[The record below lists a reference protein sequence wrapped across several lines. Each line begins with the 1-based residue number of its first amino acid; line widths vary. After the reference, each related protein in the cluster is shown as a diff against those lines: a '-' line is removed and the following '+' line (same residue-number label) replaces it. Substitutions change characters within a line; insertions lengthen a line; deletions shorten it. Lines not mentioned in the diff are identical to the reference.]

1 MKEIW
6 TSIRRTPYQSFSAFL
21 ILFFTL
27 FLTLILFVSLT
38 FLYGTLNYLETKP
51 QVTVYFQ
58 NKTEENQ
65 IFKVRDELMS
75 SGKVLNI
82 KYISKNDA
90 FNIYKQLNKD
100 NPLLL
105 EMVSANI
112 LPPSLEIY
120 AKKPIFLP
128 EIAEYLKK
136 QGDIDEVQYEKDIID
151 KLLVLT
157 NTIRT
162 SALIF
167 FSYLILMS
175 IVVLTTMILFK
186 IALKESEIT
195 LLKLI
200 GATNF
205 YIRKPYILE
214 SLFLGFSASLLSF
227 GIFSFV
233 VLYFNPFLQSYLKGI
248 TTLSVDVFNYPL
260 TIWPLNYIFFGVV
273 FISISLFGAIIASV
287 ASYIATNKYLKV

>member
-6 TSIRRTPYQSFSAFL
+6 TSIRRTPYQSLSAFL

-27 FLTLILFVSLT
+27 FLSLMLFVSLT
-38 FLYGTLNYLETKP
+38 FLNSILSYLETKP

-58 NKTEENQ
+58 TKTPETQ

-75 SGKVLNI
+75 SGKVLSL
-82 KYISKNDA
+82 KYISKNEA

-105 EMVSANI
+105 EMVSADI

-157 NTIRT
+157 NTIRK

-167 FSYLILMS
+167 FSYLIIMS
-175 IVVLTTMILFK
+175 ILVLTTMILFK

-195 LLKLI
+195 LLRLI
-200 GATNF
+200 GATNS

-214 SLFLGFSASLLSF
+214 SLFLGVVASILSF
-227 GIFSFV
+227 GVFTILA
-233 VLYFNPFLQSYLKGI
+233 LYFGVFLQSYLKGVGI
-248 TTLSVDVFNYPL
+248 LSVDLWNYQL
-260 TIWPLNYIFFGVV
+260 IVWPFNYIFFGIV
-273 FISISLFGAIIASV
+273 FVSNLVFGAVIATV

>member
-6 TSIRRTPYQSFSAFL
+6 TSIRRTPYQSLSAFL

-58 NKTEENQ
+58 NKTVENH

-82 KYISKNDA
+82 KYISKNEA

-105 EMVSANI
+105 EMVSADI

-157 NTIRT
+157 NTIRK

-167 FSYLILMS
+167 FSYLIIMS
-175 IVVLTTMILFK
+175 IIVLTTMILFK

-214 SLFLGFSASLLSF
+214 SLFLGISASSLSF
-227 GIFSFV
+227 GIFSFI
-233 VLYFNPFLQSYLKGI
+233 VLYFNPFLQSYLRGV
-248 TTLSVDVFNYPL
+248 TSLSVDVFNYPL
-260 TIWPLNYIFFGVV
+260 AIWPLNYVFFTIV
-273 FISISLFGAIIASV
+273 FVSISLFGAIIASV

>member
-1 MKEIW
+1 MNQIW
-6 TSIRRTPYQSFSAFL
+6 TSIRRTPYQSLSAFL

-58 NKTEENQ
+58 TKTLENQ
-65 IFKVRDELMS
+65 IFKIRDDLMA
-75 SGKVLNI
+75 SGKVLSL
-82 KYISKNDA
+82 KYISKNEA

-105 EMVSANI
+105 EMVSADI
-112 LPPSLEIY
+112 LPPSLEVY
-120 AKKPIFLP
+120 AKKPIYLP

-157 NTIRT
+157 NTIRI

-205 YIRKPYILE
+205 YIRKPYIFE
-214 SLFLGFSASLLSF
+214 SLFLGITASTISF
-227 GIFSFV
+227 GIFSFIV
-233 VLYFNPFLQSYLKGI
+233 VYFNSFLQSYFKGI
-248 TTLSVDVFNYPL
+248 TVLSVDVFNYPL
-260 TIWPLNYIFFGVV
+260 NIWPLNYVFFAIV
-273 FISISLFGAIIASV
+273 FVSITLFGMIISSV

>member
-6 TSIRRTPYQSFSAFL
+6 TSIRRTPYQSLSAFL
-21 ILFFTL
+21 ILFFTI
-27 FLTLILFVSLT
+27 FLSLILFVSLT
-38 FLYGTLNYLETKP
+38 FLNSILSYLETKP

-58 NKTEENQ
+58 TKTLETQ
-65 IFKVRDELMS
+65 IFKVKDELMS
-75 SGKVLNI
+75 SGKVLSL
-82 KYISKNDA
+82 KYISKNEA

-105 EMVSANI
+105 EMVSADI

-120 AKKPIFLP
+120 AKKPIYLP

-136 QGDIDEVQYEKDIID
+136 QGDIDEVQYEKDIVD
-151 KLLVLT
+151 RLLVLT
-157 NTIRT
+157 NTIRKT
-162 SALIF
+162 ALIF

-175 IVVLTTMILFK
+175 IVVLTTTILFK

-205 YIRKPYILE
+205 YIRKPYIME
-214 SLFLGFSASLLSF
+214 SLFLGISASILSF
-227 GIFSFV
+227 GIFSV
-233 VLYFNPFLQSYLKGI
+233 IALYFNPFLQSYLKGI
-248 TTLSVDVFNYPL
+248 SSLSVNVSNYQL
-260 TIWPLNYIFFGVV
+260 TIWPLNYIFFAIIFVSS
-273 FISISLFGAIIASV
+273 SIFGAVIAIV

>member
-6 TSIRRTPYQSFSAFL
+6 TSIRRTPYQSLSAFL

-82 KYISKNDA
+82 KYLSKNDA

-105 EMVSANI
+105 EMVSADI

-136 QGDIDEVQYEKDIID
+136 QGDIEEVQYEKDIID

-157 NTIRT
+157 NTIRM

-214 SLFLGFSASLLSF
+214 SLFLGITASTLSF
-227 GIFSFV
+227 SIFSFI
-233 VLYFNPFLQSYLKGI
+233 VLYFNQFLQSYFKGI
-248 TTLSVDVFNYPL
+248 TTLSVDIFNYQL
-260 TIWPLNYIFFGVV
+260 TIWPLNYIFFMIV
-273 FISISLFGAIIASV
+273 FVSISIFGAVIASV

>member
-6 TSIRRTPYQSFSAFL
+6 TSIRRTPYQSISAFL

-75 SGKVLNI
+75 SGKVLSI

-157 NTIRT
+157 NTIRM

-205 YIRKPYILE
+205 YIRKPYIME
-214 SLFLGFSASLLSF
+214 SLFLGMAASILSF
-227 GIFSFV
+227 GIFSV
-233 VLYFNPFLQSYLKGI
+233 LILYFNPFLQSYFKGI
-248 TTLSVDVFNYPL
+248 ITLSVDVFNYRL
-260 TIWPLNYIFFGVV
+260 VIWPLNYIFFTIV
-273 FISISLFGAIIASV
+273 FVSISIFGAVIASV

>member
-1 MKEIW
+1 M
-6 TSIRRTPYQSFSAFL
+6 
-21 ILFFTL
+21 
-27 FLTLILFVSLT
+27 T

-75 SGKVLNI
+75 SGKVLSI

-128 EIAEYLKK
+128 QIAEYLKK

-157 NTIRT
+157 NTIRR

-167 FSYLILMS
+167 FGYWILMS
-175 IVVLTTMILFK
+175 IVVLTTTILFK

-200 GATNF
+200 GATNS

-214 SLFLGFSASLLSF
+214 SLFLGMAASVLSF
-227 GIFSFV
+227 GIFSIIIF
-233 VLYFNPFLQSYLKGI
+233 YFNPFLQSYFKGI
-248 TTLSVDVFNYPL
+248 TDLSVDVYNYKL
-260 TIWPLNYIFFGVV
+260 AIWPLNYIFFTIV
-273 FISISLFGAIIASV
+273 FVSISLFGAIIASV

>member
-6 TSIRRTPYQSFSAFL
+6 TSIKRTPYQSLSAFL

-105 EMVSANI
+105 EMVSADI

-120 AKKPIFLP
+120 AKKPIYLP

-157 NTIRT
+157 NTIRM

-186 IALKESEIT
+186 IALKESEIA

-200 GATNF
+200 GATDF

-214 SLFLGFSASLLSF
+214 SLFLGITASTLSF
-227 GIFSFV
+227 GIFSFI
-233 VLYFNPFLQSYLKGI
+233 VLYFNSFLQSYFNGI
-248 TTLSVDVFNYPL
+248 TNLSVDIFNYQL
-260 TIWPLNYIFFGVV
+260 TIWPLNYIFFTIV
-273 FISISLFGAIIASV
+273 FVSISIFGTVIASV
-287 ASYIATNKYLKV
+287 ASYIATNKYLRV

>member
-1 MKEIW
+1 MREIL
-6 TSIRRTPYQSFSAFL
+6 TSIRRTPYQSLSAFL

-27 FLTLILFVSLT
+27 FLSSMLFVSLT
-38 FLYGTLNYLETKP
+38 FLYSSLNYLETKP

-58 NKTEENQ
+58 TKTPETQ
-65 IFKVRDELMS
+65 IFKVRDELMN

-82 KYISKNDA
+82 KYTNQNEA
-90 FNIYKQLNKD
+90 FNIYKQDNKD

-105 EMVSANI
+105 EMVSADI

-136 QGDIDEVQYEKDIID
+136 QGDIDEVQYEKNIVE

-157 NTIRT
+157 NTIRKT
-162 SALIF
+162 SLIF

-175 IVVLTTMILFK
+175 IVVLTTIILFK
-186 IALKESEIT
+186 IALKTSEIT

-205 YIRKPYILE
+205 YIRKPYIME
-214 SLFLGFSASLLSF
+214 SLFLGLTASLLSF
-227 GIFSFV
+227 GIFSLLA
-233 VLYFNPFLQSYLKGI
+233 LYFNPFLQSYLKGI
-248 TTLSVDVFNYPL
+248 TTLSVDVFNYQL
-260 TIWPLNYIFFGVV
+260 VIWPLNYVFFAIV
-273 FISISLFGAIIASV
+273 FISISFFGAVIASL

>member
-1 MKEIW
+1 MREIW
-6 TSIRRTPYQSFSAFL
+6 TSIRRTPYQSLSAFL

-27 FLTLILFVSLT
+27 FLSLMLFVSLT
-38 FLYGTLNYLETKP
+38 FLYSTLSYLETKP

-58 NKTEENQ
+58 NKTPENQ

-82 KYISKNDA
+82 KYISKNEA

-105 EMVSANI
+105 EMVSADI

-120 AKKPIFLP
+120 AKKPVYLP

-136 QGDIDEVQYEKDIID
+136 QGDIDEVQYEKDIVD

-157 NTIRT
+157 NTIRKI
-162 SALIF
+162 ALIF

-175 IVVLTTMILFK
+175 IVVLTTTILFK

-205 YIRKPYILE
+205 YIRKPYIME
-214 SLFLGFSASLLSF
+214 SLFLGITASVLSF
-227 GIFSFV
+227 GIFSLLA
-233 VLYFNPFLQSYLKGI
+233 LYFNPFLQSYLKGI
-248 TTLSVDVFNYPL
+248 SSLSVNMFNYQL
-260 TIWPLNYIFFGVV
+260 IIWPFNYIFFTIV
-273 FISISLFGAIIASV
+273 FVSSSVFGAVIASV

>member
-58 NKTEENQ
+58 TKTLENQ
-65 IFKVRDELMS
+65 IFKIRDDLMA
-75 SGKVLNI
+75 SGKVLSL
-82 KYISKNDA
+82 KYISKNEA

-105 EMVSANI
+105 EMVSADI
-112 LPPSLEIY
+112 LPPSLEVY
-120 AKKPIFLP
+120 AKKPIYLP

-157 NTIRT
+157 NTIRI

-205 YIRKPYILE
+205 YIRKPYIFE
-214 SLFLGFSASLLSF
+214 SLFLGITASTISF
-227 GIFSFV
+227 GIFSFIV
-233 VLYFNPFLQSYLKGI
+233 VYFNSFLQSYFKGI
-248 TTLSVDVFNYPL
+248 TVLSVDVFNYPL
-260 TIWPLNYIFFGVV
+260 NIWPLNYVFFAIV
-273 FISISLFGAIIASV
+273 FVSITLFGMIISSV

>member
-58 NKTEENQ
+58 TKTPENQ
-65 IFKVRDELMS
+65 IFKIRDDLMA
-75 SGKVLNI
+75 SGKVLSL
-82 KYISKNDA
+82 KYISKNEA

-105 EMVSANI
+105 EMVSADI
-112 LPPSLEIY
+112 LPPSLEVY
-120 AKKPIFLP
+120 AKKPIYLP

-157 NTIRT
+157 NTIRI

-205 YIRKPYILE
+205 YIRKPYIFE
-214 SLFLGFSASLLSF
+214 SLLLGITASTISF
-227 GIFSFV
+227 GIFSFIV
-233 VLYFNPFLQSYLKGI
+233 VYFNSFLQSYFKGI
-248 TTLSVDVFNYPL
+248 TVLSVNVFNYPL
-260 TIWPLNYIFFGVV
+260 NIWPLNYVFFAIV
-273 FISISLFGAIIASV
+273 FVSITLFGMIISSV

>member
-1 MKEIW
+1 MNQIL
-6 TSIRRTPYQSFSAFL
+6 TSIRRTPYQSLSAFL

-27 FLTLILFVSLT
+27 FLSLMLFVSLT
-38 FLYGTLNYLETKP
+38 FLNSILSYLETKP

-58 NKTEENQ
+58 NKAPENQ

-82 KYISKNDA
+82 KY
-90 FNIYKQLNKD
+90 KQLNKD

-105 EMVSANI
+105 EMVSADI

-120 AKKPIFLP
+120 AKKPIYLP

-136 QGDIDEVQYEKDIID
+136 QGDIDEVQYEKDIVD

-157 NTIRT
+157 NTIRKT
-162 SALIF
+162 ASIF

-175 IVVLTTMILFK
+175 IVVLTTTILFK

-205 YIRKPYILE
+205 YIRKPYIME
-214 SLFLGFSASLLSF
+214 GLFLGISASVLSF
-227 GIFSFV
+227 GIFC
-233 VLYFNPFLQSYLKGI
+233 LLAIYFNPFLQSYLRGI
-248 TTLSVDVFNYPL
+248 SSLSVDVFSYKL
-260 TIWPLNYIFFGVV
+260 IIWPFNYIFFAIV
-273 FISISLFGAIIASV
+273 FVSSSIFGAVIATV

>member
-58 NKTEENQ
+58 TKTLENQ
-65 IFKVRDELMS
+65 IFKIRDDLMA
-75 SGKVLNI
+75 SGKVLSL
-82 KYISKNDA
+82 KYISKNEA

-105 EMVSANI
+105 EMVSADI
-112 LPPSLEIY
+112 LPPSLEVY
-120 AKKPIFLP
+120 AKKPIYLP

-157 NTIRT
+157 NTIRI

-205 YIRKPYILE
+205 YIRKPYIFE
-214 SLFLGFSASLLSF
+214 SLLLGITASTISF
-227 GIFSFV
+227 GIFSFIV
-233 VLYFNPFLQSYLKGI
+233 VYFNSFLQSYFKGI
-248 TTLSVDVFNYPL
+248 TVLSVNVFNYPL
-260 TIWPLNYIFFGVV
+260 NIWPLNYVFFAIV
-273 FISISLFGAIIASV
+273 FVSITLFGMIISSV

>member
-1 MKEIW
+1 MREIW
-6 TSIRRTPYQSFSAFL
+6 TSIRRTPYQSLSAFL

-27 FLTLILFVSLT
+27 FLSLMLFVSLT
-38 FLYGTLNYLETKP
+38 FLYSALSYLETKP

-58 NKTEENQ
+58 NKTPENQ

-90 FNIYKQLNKD
+90 FDIYKKLNKD

-105 EMVSANI
+105 EMVSADI

-120 AKKPIFLP
+120 AKKPIYLP

-136 QGDIDEVQYEKDIID
+136 QGDIDEVQYEKDIVD

-157 NTIRT
+157 NTIRKT
-162 SALIF
+162 ALIF

-175 IVVLTTMILFK
+175 IVVLTTTILFK

-205 YIRKPYILE
+205 YIRKPYIME
-214 SLFLGFSASLLSF
+214 SLFLGITASILSFAIFSLL
-227 GIFSFV
+227 IF
-233 VLYFNPFLQSYLKGI
+233 YFNPFLQSYLKGI
-248 TTLSVDVFNYPL
+248 NSLSVDVFNYQL
-260 TIWPLNYIFFGVV
+260 TIWPLNYIFFVVV
-273 FISISLFGAIIASV
+273 FVSSSIFGAVIASV
-287 ASYIATNKYLKV
+287 ASYIATNKYLRV

>member
-1 MKEIW
+1 MKDIW
-6 TSIRRTPYQSFSAFL
+6 TSIRRTPYQSMSAFL

-58 NKTEENQ
+58 NKTEEDQ
-65 IFKVRDELMS
+65 IFKVREELMS
-75 SGKVLNI
+75 SGKVLSI

-120 AKKPIFLP
+120 AKKPIYLP

-157 NTIRT
+157 NTIRM
-162 SALIF
+162 SSLIF

-175 IVVLTTMILFK
+175 IVVLTTMTLFK

-205 YIRKPYILE
+205 YIRKPYVLE
-214 SLFLGFSASLLSF
+214 SLFLGITASTLSF
-227 GIFSFV
+227 GIFSFI
-233 VLYFNPFLQSYLKGI
+233 VLYFNSFLQSYFKGI
-248 TTLSVDVFNYPL
+248 TNLSIDIFSYQL
-260 TIWPLNYIFFGVV
+260 TIWPLNFVFFAIIFA
-273 FISISLFGAIIASV
+273 SISLFGAVISSV

>member
-1 MKEIW
+1 
-6 TSIRRTPYQSFSAFL
+6 
-21 ILFFTL
+21 
-27 FLTLILFVSLT
+27 
-38 FLYGTLNYLETKP
+38 
-51 QVTVYFQ
+51 
-58 NKTEENQ
+58 
-65 IFKVRDELMS
+65 MS

-82 KYISKNDA
+82 KYLSKNDA

-105 EMVSANI
+105 EMVSADI

-136 QGDIDEVQYEKDIID
+136 QGDIEEVQYEKDIID

-157 NTIRT
+157 NTIRM

-214 SLFLGFSASLLSF
+214 SLFLGITASTLSF
-227 GIFSFV
+227 SIFLLLFSTSINF
-233 VLYFNPFLQSYLKGI
+233 YSH
-248 TTLSVDVFNYPL
+248 
-260 TIWPLNYIFFGVV
+260 
-273 FISISLFGAIIASV
+273 IS
-287 ASYIATNKYLKV
+287 KE

>member
-1 MKEIW
+1 MRDIW

-58 NKTEENQ
+58 NKTPENQ

-105 EMVSANI
+105 EMVSADI

-120 AKKPIFLP
+120 AKKPIYLP

-157 NTIRT
+157 NTIRM

-205 YIRKPYILE
+205 YIRKPYVLE
-214 SLFLGFSASLLSF
+214 SLFLGIAASTLSF
-227 GIFSFV
+227 SIFSFI
-233 VLYFNPFLQSYLKGI
+233 VLYFNQFLQLYFKGI
-248 TTLSVDVFNYPL
+248 TALSVDIFNYQL
-260 TIWPLNYIFFGVV
+260 TIWPLNYIFFTIV
-273 FISISLFGAIIASV
+273 FVSISIFGAVIASV

>member
-6 TSIRRTPYQSFSAFL
+6 TSIRRTPYQSLSAFL

-58 NKTEENQ
+58 NKTVENN
-65 IFKVRDELMS
+65 IFKVRDDLMS

-82 KYISKNDA
+82 KYISKNEA

-105 EMVSANI
+105 EMVSADI

-157 NTIRT
+157 NTIRK

-167 FSYLILMS
+167 FSYLIIMS
-175 IVVLTTMILFK
+175 IIVLTTMILFK

-205 YIRKPYILE
+205 YIRKPYVLE
-214 SLFLGFSASLLSF
+214 SLFLGISASLLSF
-227 GIFSFV
+227 GIFSFIV
-233 VLYFNPFLQSYLKGI
+233 FYFNPFLQSYLRGV
-248 TTLSVDVFNYPL
+248 TSLSVDVFNYPL
-260 TIWPLNYIFFGVV
+260 AIWPLNYVFFTIV
-273 FISISLFGAIIASV
+273 FVSISLFGVIIASV

>member
-1 MKEIW
+1 MNEIW
-6 TSIRRTPYQSFSAFL
+6 TSIRRTPYQSLSAFL

-27 FLTLILFVSLT
+27 FLSLMLFVSLT
-38 FLYGTLNYLETKP
+38 FLYSTLSYLETKP

-58 NKTEENQ
+58 NKTPENQ
-65 IFKVRDELMS
+65 IFKVRDELLS

-82 KYISKNDA
+82 KYISKNEA

-105 EMVSANI
+105 EMASADI

-120 AKKPIFLP
+120 AKKPVYLP

-136 QGDIDEVQYEKDIID
+136 QGDIDEVQYEKDIVD

-157 NTIRT
+157 NTIRKI
-162 SALIF
+162 ALIF

-175 IVVLTTMILFK
+175 IVVLTTTILFK
-186 IALKESEIT
+186 IALKESEII

-205 YIRKPYILE
+205 YIRKPYIIE
-214 SLFLGFSASLLSF
+214 SLFLGIAASVLSF
-227 GIFSFV
+227 GIFSLLA
-233 VLYFNPFLQSYLKGI
+233 LYFNPFLQSYLKGI
-248 TTLSVDVFNYPL
+248 SSLSVNVFNYQL
-260 TIWPLNYIFFGVV
+260 IIWPFNYIFFTIV
-273 FISISLFGAIIASV
+273 FISTSIFGAIIATV

>member
-1 MKEIW
+1 MKDIW
-6 TSIRRTPYQSFSAFL
+6 TSIRRTPYQSLSAFL

-58 NKTEENQ
+58 TKTPETQ
-65 IFKVRDELMS
+65 IFKVREELMN

-82 KYISKNDA
+82 KYISKNEA

-100 NPLLL
+100 NSLLL
-105 EMVSANI
+105 EMVSADI

-136 QGDIDEVQYEKDIID
+136 QGDIDEVQFEKDIIE

-157 NTIRT
+157 NTIRK

-200 GATNF
+200 GATNS
-205 YIRKPYILE
+205 YIRKPYVLE
-214 SLFLGFSASLLSF
+214 SLFLGMTASVLSF
-227 GIFSFV
+227 SIFSV
-233 VLYFNPFLQSYLKGI
+233 IVLYFNSFLQSYFRGI
-248 TTLSVDVFNYPL
+248 TTLSVDIFNYPL
-260 TIWPLNYIFFGVV
+260 IIWPLNYIFFAIV
-273 FISISLFGAIIASV
+273 FVSISVFGAVIASV

>member
-1 MKEIW
+1 MKDIW
-6 TSIRRTPYQSFSAFL
+6 TSIRRTPYQSLSAFL

-58 NKTEENQ
+58 TKTPETQ
-65 IFKVRDELMS
+65 IFKVREELMN

-82 KYISKNDA
+82 KYISKDEA
-90 FNIYKQLNKD
+90 YNIYKQLNKD
-100 NPLLL
+100 NSLLL
-105 EMVSANI
+105 EMVSAEI

-120 AKKPIFLP
+120 AKKPVFLP

-136 QGDIDEVQYEKDIID
+136 QGDIDEVQYEKDIIE

-157 NTIRT
+157 NTIRK

-167 FSYLILMS
+167 FGYLIIMS

-195 LLKLI
+195 LLRLI
-200 GATNF
+200 GATNS
-205 YIRKPYILE
+205 YIRKPYVLE
-214 SLFLGFSASLLSF
+214 SLFLGMTASILSF
-227 GIFSFV
+227 SIFALV
-233 VLYFNPFLQSYLKGI
+233 VLYFNPFLQSYFKGI
-248 TTLSVDVFNYPL
+248 TTLSVDLFNYSL
-260 TIWPLNYIFFGVV
+260 VIWPLNYIFFAIV
-273 FISISLFGAIIASV
+273 FVSISIFGAVIASI

>member
-6 TSIRRTPYQSFSAFL
+6 TSIRRTPYQSLSAFL

-27 FLTLILFVSLT
+27 FLSLMLFVSLT
-38 FLYGTLNYLETKP
+38 FLNSILSYLETKP

-58 NKTEENQ
+58 TKTPEIQ
-65 IFKVRDELMS
+65 IFKVRDELMN
-75 SGKVLNI
+75 SGKVLSL
-82 KYISKNDA
+82 KYISKNEA

-105 EMVSANI
+105 EMVSADI
-112 LPPSLEIY
+112 LPPSLEVY

-157 NTIRT
+157 NTIRK

-175 IVVLTTMILFK
+175 IVVLTTTILFK

-205 YIRKPYILE
+205 YIRKPYVLE
-214 SLFLGFSASLLSF
+214 SLFLGITASVLSF
-227 GIFSFV
+227 GIFSFLA
-233 VLYFNPFLQSYLKGI
+233 LYFDPFLQSYLKGVGS
-248 TTLSVDVFNYPL
+248 LSVDLWNYPL
-260 TIWPLNYIFFGVV
+260 VVWPFNYIFFAIV
-273 FISISLFGAIIASV
+273 FVSTLVFGAIIATV

>member
-1 MKEIW
+1 MRDIM
-6 TSIRRTPYQSFSAFL
+6 TSIRRTPYQSLSAFL

-27 FLTLILFVSLT
+27 FLSSMLFVSLT
-38 FLYGTLNYLETKP
+38 FLYGTLGYLETKP

-58 NKTEENQ
+58 NKALENQ

-75 SGKVLNI
+75 SGKVSNI
-82 KYISKNDA
+82 KYISKNEA

-105 EMVSANI
+105 EMVSAEI

-120 AKKPIFLP
+120 AKKPIYLP

-136 QGDIDEVQYEKDIID
+136 QGDIDEVQYEKDIVD
-151 KLLVLT
+151 KLLILT
-157 NTIRT
+157 NTIRKT
-162 SALIF
+162 ALIF

-175 IVVLTTMILFK
+175 IVVLTTTILFK

-205 YIRKPYILE
+205 YIRKPYIME
-214 SLFLGFSASLLSF
+214 SLFLGTTASILSF
-227 GIFSFV
+227 SIFSLIT
-233 VLYFNPFLQSYLKGI
+233 LYLNPFLQSYLKGV
-248 TTLSVDVFNYPL
+248 TSLSVNIFNYPL
-260 TIWPLNYIFFGVV
+260 TVWPLNPLFFGIV
-273 FISISLFGAIIASV
+273 FVSSLIFGAVIASV

>member
-58 NKTEENQ
+58 TKAPETQ
-65 IFKVRDELMS
+65 IFKIRDDLMA
-75 SGKVLNI
+75 SGKVLSL
-82 KYISKNDA
+82 KYISKNEA

-105 EMVSANI
+105 EMVSADI
-112 LPPSLEIY
+112 LPPSLEVY
-120 AKKPIFLP
+120 AKKPIYLP

-157 NTIRT
+157 NTIRI

-205 YIRKPYILE
+205 YIRKPYIFE
-214 SLFLGFSASLLSF
+214 SLFLGITASTISF
-227 GIFSFV
+227 GIFSFIV
-233 VLYFNPFLQSYLKGI
+233 VYFNSFLQSYFKGI
-248 TTLSVDVFNYPL
+248 TVLSVNVFNYPL
-260 TIWPLNYIFFGVV
+260 NIWPLNYVFFAIV
-273 FISISLFGAIIASV
+273 FVSITLFGMIISSV

>member
-1 MKEIW
+1 MNQIW

-58 NKTEENQ
+58 NKIPENQ
-65 IFKVRDELMS
+65 IFKIRDELMS
-75 SGKVLNI
+75 SGKVLSL
-82 KYISKNDA
+82 KYISKSEA

-105 EMVSANI
+105 EMVSADI
-112 LPPSLEIY
+112 LPPSLEVY
-120 AKKPIFLP
+120 AKKPIYLP

-157 NTIRT
+157 NMIRM

-167 FSYLILMS
+167 FSYLIIMS
-175 IVVLTTMILFK
+175 VVVLTTMILFK

-205 YIRKPYILE
+205 YIRKPYIFE
-214 SLFLGFSASLLSF
+214 SLFLGITASTLSF
-227 GIFSFV
+227 GIFSFI
-233 VLYFNPFLQSYLKGI
+233 VLYFNSFLQSYFRGI

-260 TIWPLNYIFFGVV
+260 TIWPLNYVFFAIV
-273 FISISLFGAIIASV
+273 FISISLFGMIISSV

>member
-1 MKEIW
+1 MKDIW
-6 TSIRRTPYQSFSAFL
+6 TSIRRTPYQSLSAFL

-58 NKTEENQ
+58 TKAPETQ

-112 LPPSLEIY
+112 LPPSIEIY

-157 NTIRT
+157 NTIRM

-175 IVVLTTMILFK
+175 IIVLTTMILFK

-214 SLFLGFSASLLSF
+214 SLFLGITASTLSF
-227 GIFSFV
+227 GIFSFI
-233 VLYFNPFLQSYLKGI
+233 VLYFNPFLQSYFKGI
-248 TTLSVDVFNYPL
+248 TALSVDVFNYPL
-260 TIWPLNYIFFGVV
+260 VIWPLNYVFFAIV
-273 FISISLFGAIIASV
+273 FVSISLFGVVIASV

>member
-1 MKEIW
+1 MNQIW
-6 TSIRRTPYQSFSAFL
+6 TSIRRTPYQSMSAFL

-27 FLTLILFVSLT
+27 FLSLILFVSLT

-58 NKTEENQ
+58 NKTPENQ
-65 IFKVRDELMS
+65 IFKVRDELMG
-75 SGKVLNI
+75 SGKVLSI
-82 KYISKNDA
+82 KYISKNEA
-90 FNIYKQLNKD
+90 FDIYKKLNKD

-151 KLLVLT
+151 KLLILT
-157 NTIRT
+157 NTIRK
-162 SALIF
+162 SSLIF
-167 FSYLILMS
+167 FSYLIIMS
-175 IVVLTTMILFK
+175 IVVLTTTILFK

-195 LLKLI
+195 LLRLI

-214 SLFLGFSASLLSF
+214 SLFLGISASILSF
-227 GIFSFV
+227 GIFSLI
-233 VLYFNPFLQSYLKGI
+233 VLYFNPFLKSYFAGI
-248 TTLSVDVFNYPL
+248 TNLSIAVFNYSL
-260 TIWPLNYIFFGVV
+260 TIWPLNYIFFIVV
-273 FISISLFGAIIASV
+273 FISTSFFGSIIASI

>member
-1 MKEIW
+1 MKNIW
-6 TSIRRTPYQSFSAFL
+6 TSIRRTPYQSLSAFL

-58 NKTEENQ
+58 TKAPETQ

-157 NTIRT
+157 NTIRR

-167 FSYLILMS
+167 FGYLILMS
-175 IVVLTTMILFK
+175 IVVLTTTILFK

-205 YIRKPYILE
+205 YIRKPYVLE
-214 SLFLGFSASLLSF
+214 SLFLGIAASTLSF
-227 GIFSFV
+227 SIFSFI
-233 VLYFNPFLQSYLKGI
+233 VLYFHPFLQSYLKGI
-248 TTLSVDVFNYPL
+248 TTLSIDVSNYSL
-260 TIWPLNYIFFGVV
+260 VIWPLNYVFFAIV
-273 FISISLFGAIIASV
+273 FISISLFGAVISSV
-287 ASYIATNKYLKV
+287 ASYIATNKYLRV

>member
-1 MKEIW
+1 MNQIW

-58 NKTEENQ
+58 NKIPENQ
-65 IFKVRDELMS
+65 IFKIRDELMS
-75 SGKVLNI
+75 SGKVLSL
-82 KYISKNDA
+82 KYISKSEA

-105 EMVSANI
+105 EMVSADI
-112 LPPSLEIY
+112 LPPSLEVY
-120 AKKPIFLP
+120 AKKPIYLP

-157 NTIRT
+157 NMIRM

-167 FSYLILMS
+167 FSYLIIMS
-175 IVVLTTMILFK
+175 VVVLTTMILFK

-205 YIRKPYILE
+205 YIRKPYIFE
-214 SLFLGFSASLLSF
+214 SLFLGITASTLSF
-227 GIFSFV
+227 GIFSFI
-233 VLYFNPFLQSYLKGI
+233 VLYFNSFLQSYFKEI
-248 TTLSVDVFNYPL
+248 ATLSVDVFNYPL
-260 TIWPLNYIFFGVV
+260 TIWPLNYVFFAIV
-273 FISISLFGAIIASV
+273 FISISLFGMIISSV

>member
-6 TSIRRTPYQSFSAFL
+6 TSIRRTPYQSLSAFL

-58 NKTEENQ
+58 NKTVENH

-82 KYISKNDA
+82 KYISKNEA

-105 EMVSANI
+105 EMVSADI

-157 NTIRT
+157 NTIRK

-167 FSYLILMS
+167 FSYLIIMS
-175 IVVLTTMILFK
+175 IIVLTTMILFK

-205 YIRKPYILE
+205 YIRKPYVLE
-214 SLFLGFSASLLSF
+214 SLFLGISASLLSF
-227 GIFSFV
+227 GIFSF
-233 VLYFNPFLQSYLKGI
+233 
-248 TTLSVDVFNYPL
+248 
-260 TIWPLNYIFFGVV
+260 
-273 FISISLFGAIIASV
+273 IIASV

>member
-1 MKEIW
+1 MKDIW
-6 TSIRRTPYQSFSAFL
+6 TSIRRTPYQSLSAFL

-58 NKTEENQ
+58 TKTPETQ
-65 IFKVRDELMS
+65 IFKVREELMN

-82 KYISKNDA
+82 KYISKNEA

-100 NPLLL
+100 NSLLL
-105 EMVSANI
+105 EMVSADI

-136 QGDIDEVQYEKDIID
+136 QGDIDEVQYEKDIIE

-157 NTIRT
+157 NTIRK

-167 FSYLILMS
+167 FGYLIIMS
-175 IVVLTTMILFK
+175 IVVLTTTILFK

-195 LLKLI
+195 LLRLI
-200 GATNF
+200 GATNS
-205 YIRKPYILE
+205 YIRKPYVLE
-214 SLFLGFSASLLSF
+214 SLFLGMAASILSF
-227 GIFSFV
+227 SIFALI
-233 VLYFNPFLQSYLKGI
+233 VLYFNPFLQSYFKGI
-248 TTLSVDVFNYPL
+248 TTLSVDVFNYSL
-260 TIWPLNYIFFGVV
+260 AIWPLNYIFFAIV
-273 FISISLFGAIIASV
+273 FVSISIFGAVIASV

>member
-6 TSIRRTPYQSFSAFL
+6 TSIRRTPYQSLSAFL

-27 FLTLILFVSLT
+27 FLSLMLFVSLT
-38 FLYGTLNYLETKP
+38 FLNSILSYLETKP

-58 NKTEENQ
+58 TKTPETQ

-75 SGKVLNI
+75 SGKVLSL
-82 KYISKNDA
+82 KYISKNEA

-105 EMVSANI
+105 EMVSADI

-157 NTIRT
+157 NTIRK

-167 FSYLILMS
+167 FSYLIIMS
-175 IVVLTTMILFK
+175 ILVLTTMILFK

-195 LLKLI
+195 LLRLI
-200 GATNF
+200 GATNS

-214 SLFLGFSASLLSF
+214 SLFLGVVASILSF
-227 GIFSFV
+227 GVFTILT
-233 VLYFNPFLQSYLKGI
+233 LYFGVFLQSYLKGVG
-248 TTLSVDVFNYPL
+248 TLSVDLWNYQL
-260 TIWPLNYIFFGVV
+260 IVWPFNYIFFGIV
-273 FISISLFGAIIASV
+273 FVSNLVFGAVIATV